1 MLKDIVGIKAAF
13 PSTFVEA
20 KTIVSK
26 IKKKY

>member
-1 MLKDIVGIKAAF
+1 MLKDIGGIKAAF

-26 IKKKY
+26 IKNF